1 MQDSKQIIEEIIK
14 LRLSQIL
21 VNEKYKD
28 GDFKIPIHLA
38 MGYESLAV
46 ALDKAMSNQDNL
58 FLTHRNI
65 HYNLARMGTL
75 REEMD
80 EYYLHSTGIAKG
92 RLGSMNMS
100 NPEKNIIY
108 SSSILGNNLPVSTG
122 FALGDKVNKKSSA
135 VFVVTGDGAI
145 EEGSLWESLVFMKS
159 NELSMVIIVENNQW
173 SLGTKIEERRYDID
187 MKKLASSLDV
197 DYVSLQG
204 NDPFEYIKTIKSC
217 RGKAIEKKSPVIL
230 EVHLTTLGYWYMDT
244 EEYPSGKFINYHAG
258 PAPEVVLEDYPLLSE
273 SNEDPLFV
281 LKKYLSE
288 EELTEASLKILK
300 NLKLELS

>member
-1 MQDSKQIIEEIIK
+1 
-14 LRLSQIL
+14 
-21 VNEKYKD
+21 
-28 GDFKIPIHLA
+28 
-38 MGYESLAV
+38 
-46 ALDKAMSNQDNL
+46 
-58 FLTHRNI
+58 
-65 HYNLARMGTL
+65 
-75 REEMD
+75 
-80 EYYLHSTGIAKG
+80 
-92 RLGSMNMS
+92 
-100 NPEKNIIY
+100 
-108 SSSILGNNLPVSTG
+108 
-122 FALGDKVNKKSSA
+122 
-135 VFVVTGDGAI
+135 

-173 SLGTKIEERRYDID
+173 SLGTKIEERRCDID

-217 RGKAIEKKSPVIL
+217 RGKAIEKNSPVIL
-230 EVHLTTLGYWYMDT
+230 EVHLTALGYWYMDT